1 MSYYLLGYEVAKG
14 KDKEFCLFPYILLF
28 IDFDH
33 TVKRTTSLSHNDF
46 VDLDTFCAFWEIE
59 HGHLIVDM
67 TQHISLAW
75 FGLSTPLSTEQPHL
89 GRRNKAT
96 FAKRFCAKTE
106 LLWQISFFAKLSNE
120 LQVFLKIASWER
132 NSSRNEICH
141 RKSFGLIWVCA
152 TFSR

>member
-1 MSYYLLGYEVAKG
+1 MSYYLLEYEVAKG
-14 KDKEFCLFPYILLF
+14 KDKEFCLFTHILF
-28 IDFDH
+28 IHRF
-33 TVKRTTSLSHNDF
+33 SNILFIEPHNDF
-46 VDLDTFCAFWEIE
+46 VDLDNFCAFWALG
-59 HGHLIVDM
+59 HGHLIVDLKR
-67 TQHISLAW
+67 HISLAW
-75 FGLSTPLSTEQPHL
+75 FGLSTPLSTEQPRL